1 MLSCSDSGSEALF
14 WFAGCPE
21 LYGSQAAQPWYNS
34 YTGSMV
40 LQPEQ
45 IGEAVYQIAIDPQ
58 PSLRYLAMNDQQY
71 ATLIPVWC
79 RRQRLP
85 MEQWYDMSAPEEQA
99 WFQGEWTENTQLNC
113 SAHCNGT
120 EYCGAA
126 PMGEQYTGTYT
137 IGPFK

>member
-1 MLSCSDSGSEALF
+1 
-14 WFAGCPE
+14 
-21 LYGSQAAQPWYNS
+21 
-34 YTGSMV
+34 MV

-99 WFQGEWTENTQLNC
+99 WFQGEWSQNTQLNC

-120 EYCGAA
+120 EFCGAA
-126 PMGEQYTGTYT
+126 PMGEQYIGTYT
-137 IGPFK
+137 IGPYK